1 MNKYI
6 LCNKATGAPI
16 LELYGE
22 DFQHSDTG
30 INNYITD
37 GVEEYSRILYCW
49 SYDTYLVRV
58 EYDVEMP
65 IEKEIV
71 IFRKDK

>member
-30 INNYITD
+30 TTNYITD
-37 GVEEYSRILYCW
+37 GTDEYSKILYAW
-49 SYDTYLVRV
+49 SHDTYLVRV
-58 EYDVEMP
+58 LYDIEP
-65 IEKEIV
+65 PEEKEV
-71 IFRKDK
+71 IIFKKDK